1 MFRRELIAVL
11 LNNPW
16 RISELARE
24 LRVPMREILDD
35 LRHVARSLKKSEYIF
50 QMVPATCHQC
60 GFAFSPDKIARP
72 GKCPQCRST
81 WIDEPVVQVLRRQA
95 S

>member
-11 LNNPW
+11 LDKPW

-24 LRVPMREILDD
+24 LRVPRREILED
-35 LRHVARSLKKSEYIF
+35 LRHVARSLKKSEYLF
-50 QMVPATCHQC
+50 HMVPATCRQC
-60 GFAFSPDKIARP
+60 GFAFSPDKIAKP

-81 WIDEPVVQVLRRQA
+81 WIVEPVVQVLRRQA

>member
-1 MFRRELIAVL
+1 
-11 LNNPW
+11 
-16 RISELARE
+16 
-24 LRVPMREILDD
+24 
-35 LRHVARSLKKSEYIF
+35 LKKSEYIF